1 MFLWACNRRCCHMGF
16 YHSQSH
22 LYDIRSFFLS
32 LPIFFLISISFYT
45 ILYTLWF
52 KSWISW
58 HLKNEPKVLSTLF
71 ETYFL
76 YTNKE
81 NPIQLYLE
89 PTSNRESD
97 FLLFITI
104 RKWSGRVLE
113 KREDFAGD
121 RCFLLFYCWNRA
133 GSKQGF
139 SWFIEYEI
147 TQLTYLEW
155 KMTFFHLVLVE
166 LMRVQVCWCKYGR
179 ILWKWHI
186 HNQPKPTGEG
196 NGRNVEM
203 HGFYCSEIYSV

>member
-58 HLKNEPKVLSTLF
+58 HLKNELKVLSTLF

-81 NPIQLYLE
+81 NPIQLYLK

-104 RKWSGRVLE
+104 RKWSGRKCWKKEKTLQGIDVFCCSIVEIVLG
-113 KREDFAGD
+113 R
-121 RCFLLFYCWNRA
+121 NRA
-133 GSKQGF
+133 FLG
-139 SWFIEYEI
+139 
-147 TQLTYLEW
+147 LLN
-155 KMTFFHLVLVE
+155 
-166 LMRVQVCWCKYGR
+166 MRS
-179 ILWKWHI
+179 
-186 HNQPKPTGEG
+186 HN
-196 NGRNVEM
+196 
-203 HGFYCSEIYSV
+203 